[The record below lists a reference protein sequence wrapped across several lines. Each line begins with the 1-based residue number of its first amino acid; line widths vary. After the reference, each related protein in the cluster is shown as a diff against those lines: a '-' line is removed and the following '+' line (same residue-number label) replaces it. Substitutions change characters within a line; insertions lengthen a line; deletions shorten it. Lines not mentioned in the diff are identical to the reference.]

1 MLVFAGRVQ
10 CYTEFQDTVVP
21 VSIVSWLQDVDRRT
35 ALYLA
40 GYNNHTKVVEVL
52 LVGVKSALWEVS
64 VVRSVAVLMGPH
76 GWIFLAICFCWL

>member
-1 MLVFAGRVQ
+1 MLVFAGRVK
-10 CYTEFQDTVVP
+10 CSTEFQDAVVH
-21 VSIVSWLQDVDRRT
+21 VSIVSWLQDVGRRT

-64 VVRSVAVLMGPH
+64 VVRSVVVLMGLH
-76 GWIFLAICFCWL
+76 G